1 MSAEASISQ
10 RIVSGLARISLLLRH
25 HGWQSAA
32 ARSLTPTQAQ
42 ILAVLAS
49 HAPRPLRL
57 SALAELLALSLP
69 TVSDAVTALEKKGML
84 RRRSDPGDGRAFLL
98 DLTSRGRRAAHA
110 ASQWPDYLLAAV
122 DELPAPRQEHLLAA
136 LMAMIRSLQEKGRIP
151 VARMC
156 TNCLYFEP
164 ERFPGSPAPHFC
176 HFVQAPFGLSSFRLD
191 CPDFQAAP
199 EGAQRINQRVLI
211 SLTPCKGEPDG
222 PNKHSRI

>member
-1 MSAEASISQ
+1 MWAEPGISQ
-10 RIVSGLARISLLLRH
+10 RVVSGLARISLLLRH
-25 HGWQSAA
+25 HGWQSAT

-42 ILAVLAS
+42 ILAALA
-49 HAPRPLRL
+49 ARPPRSLRP

-69 TVSDAVTALEKKGML
+69 TVSDAVAALERKGML
-84 RRRSDPGDGRAFLL
+84 RRRRDPADSRAGLL
-98 DLTSRGRRAAHA
+98 ELTARGRRAAHA

-122 DELPAPRQEHLLAA
+122 DELPAPMQEQLLAA

-199 EGAQRINQRVLI
+199 EGVQQINQRVLI
-211 SLTPCKGEPDG
+211 SVTPWKGEPDG